1 MKSRN
6 NNLGEKGLM
15 KQYIIGQRNNLYTE
29 DDKIY
34 YNGEIIEYEG
44 DLKEAVTNKK
54 VEIYRNFLSRHFDNT
69 IVLAG
74 AGASFGI
81 GKTEIKGMTMK
92 KLWEEIVNECGN
104 ESLEKLAKEINY
116 KIDDIA
122 SVNLEDFLSHASL
135 FLLLYKDTDSEVE
148 EIVNKIK
155 QIIIN
160 NCTIIM
166 PEDAPHKEF
175 LKRITARKLK
185 HNRLKL
191 FTTNYDMLFEQA
203 ANECGFT
210 MIDGFTFTFP
220 RAFNGNNYDYDIVIR
235 KNSRITAQE
244 NYANKVFHLYKLHG
258 SLDWE
263 RDDETDQIRKC
274 DFANNKIPVMIF
286 PSSIKYET
294 SYEQPFFEMMSR
306 FQTELRMDNALLII
320 IGYSFGDKHIN
331 SMIFEALEQNHSL
344 QLVIVDPCIENFEEI
359 IQRTQRS
366 ANILLIRCDF
376 KELALNYPYSY
387 AYSQEGVGEE

>member
-1 MKSRN
+1 MK
-6 NNLGEKGLM
+6 
-15 KQYIIGQRNNLYTE
+15 YIISQRNNLYTE
-29 DDKIY
+29 DNKIY
-34 YNGEIIEYEG
+34 YNGKMIEYEG
-44 DLKEAVTNKK
+44 DCEEAVLNKK
-54 VEIYRNFLSRHFDNT
+54 VEIYRSFLSRHFDNT
-69 IVLAG
+69 IVLTG
-74 AGASFGI
+74 AGSSFGI

-92 KLWEEIVNECGN
+92 KLWGEIVNKCGK
-104 ESLEKLAKEINY
+104 ESIEKLGKKINY
-116 KIDDIA
+116 KIDDITRA
-122 SVNLEDFLSHASL
+122 NLEEFLSHASL
-135 FLLLYKDTDSEVE
+135 YLLLYHDTDSEVKE
-148 EIVNKIK
+148 NVNKIK
-155 QIIIN
+155 QIIIS

-220 RAFNGNNYDYDIVIR
+220 RVFNGNNYDYDIVIR

-244 NYANKVFHLYKLHG
+244 NYAGKVFHLYKLHG

-263 RDDETDQIRKC
+263 KDEESGQIRKC
-274 DFANNKIPVMIF
+274 DFANNKMPVMIF

-294 SYEQPFFEMMSR
+294 SYEQSFFEMMSR

-331 SMIFEALEQNHSL
+331 SMIFEALELNHSL
-344 QLVIVDPCIENFEEI
+344 QLVIVDPYIENFEEI
-359 IQRTQRS
+359 IKRTERS
-366 ANILLIRCDF
+366 ANIMLIKCDF
-376 KELALNYPYSY
+376 NELALNYPYSY
-387 AYSQEGVGEE
+387 AYGQEEMGEE

>member
-220 RAFNGNNYDYDIVIR
+220 RVFNGNNYDYDIVIR

-274 DFANNKIPVMIF
+274 DFANNKRPVMIF